1 VLSSSKQDPGPQ
13 FAQQVPFW
21 APSVH
26 AVSRPAGQDTPV
38 GTDNIEVK
46 EWPWYDPL
54 LQSSA
59 GTWHLWTVGLH
70 EPDAQSAPVA
80 QVAP

>member
-1 VLSSSKQDPGPQ
+1 VKQESGPQ
-13 FAQQVPFW
+13 LAQQVPFW

-26 AVSRPAGQDTPV
+26 AVSRPAGQGTPV
-38 GTDNIEVK
+38 GTESIEVK

-59 GTWHLWTVGLH
+59 GTSHWCTVGLQS
-70 EPDAQSAPVA
+70 PDTQSLPVV